1 MEVERKYRQMRVL
14 ECLCGELLRAKTDD
28 ELFALAYEHVNRLHP
43 ELRFGKERLRT
54 IVANVA
60 YRS

>member
-28 ELFALAYEHVNRLHP
+28 ELFALAY
-43 ELRFGKERLRT
+43 
-54 IVANVA
+54 
-60 YRS
+60 